1 MSYRPAICSMSL
13 GRAWLHEIP
22 PKFTAAAHSGLP
34 AIEIFFEDLLYLA
47 SSFPNGATPSNQL
60 LAAHQ
65 IRRLCDSLHLEIMGI
80 GPFNNCEGLLDPA
93 AKAAKLEELNLW
105 FEIARILGT
114 DVIQIP
120 CTFMTE
126 GVTGDVDVVSRDLR
140 EIADIGAAQN
150 PPFRFA
156 YENLCWGTFNDTWE
170 KAWGVVKA
178 VDRDNFG
185 MCLDTFNIAG
195 REYADPERA
204 DGKVEN
210 AEVVFRESMRRMV
223 REIDVKK
230 VFYVQ
235 VVDAE
240 RLERPL
246 DKTHEFHVEGQKP
259 RMSWSRNCRLFLC
272 EEDRGGYLPVLDV
285 LHVICDEKEGLGY
298 KGWISMELFNRSLTV
313 EGSQVPI
320 EHADRAM
327 ESWRKIIKAMTWEDQ
342 VEAVSVPSR
351 QNKQTSKESEAVEI
365 SARL

>member
-1 MSYRPAICSMSL
+1 MSL

-140 EIADIGAAQN
+140 EIADIGAVQN

-210 AEVVFRESMRRMV
+210 AEVVFRESMKRMV
-223 REIDVKK
+223 REIDLKK

-285 LHVICDEKEGLGY
+285 LHAICDEKEGLGY